1 MMIRKIVVAA
11 LALLAV
17 WQVSP
22 ALAALSDD
30 QVKEQII
37 QESIADYP
45 GNCPCPYNTMRNGR
59 ACGGRS
65 AWSREGGYSPV
76 CYKREVTAQM
86 IREWRERN
94 E

>member
-1 MMIRKIVVAA
+1 MMIRKTGIAA

-17 WQVSP
+17 WYAAP
-22 ALAALSDD
+22 AIAALSDD
-30 QVKEQII
+30 QVKEEVI
-37 QESIADYP
+37 QESIDDYP

-65 AWSREGGYSPV
+65 AWSREGGYSPI
-76 CYKREVTAQM
+76 CYKREVTAEM

>member
-1 MMIRKIVVAA
+1 
-11 LALLAV
+11 
-17 WQVSP
+17 
-22 ALAALSDD
+22 
-30 QVKEQII
+30 
-37 QESIADYP
+37 
-45 GNCPCPYNTMRNGR
+45 MRNGR

>member
-1 MMIRKIVVAA
+1 MMIRKTVVAV

-30 QVKEQII
+30 QVKEHII

>member
-1 MMIRKIVVAA
+1 MMRKIVLAA
-11 LALLAV
+11 LALLAM

-37 QESIADYP
+37 QEEIDNYS

-65 AWSREGGYSPV
+65 AWSREGGASPV
-76 CYKREVTAQM
+76 CYKREVTEEM

>member
-1 MMIRKIVVAA
+1 MMIRKTGLAA
-11 LALLAV
+11 MALLAV
-17 WQVSP
+17 WYAAP
-22 ALAALSDD
+22 AIAALSDD

-37 QESIADYP
+37 QESIDVYP
-45 GNCPCPYNTMRNGR
+45 GNCPCPYNAMRNGR

-65 AWSREGGYSPV
+65 AWSREGGYTPI
-76 CYKREVTAQM
+76 CYKREVTAEM

>member
-1 MMIRKIVVAA
+1 MIRKTTLVA
-11 LALLAV
+11 LALLAM
-17 WQVSP
+17 WYASP
-22 ALAALSDD
+22 AAAALSDD
-30 QVKEQII
+30 KVKEQII
-37 QESIADYP
+37 QESIDDYS

-65 AWSREGGYSPV
+65 AWSREGGASPV
-76 CYKREVTAQM
+76 CYKREVTAEM